1 MSESINW
8 KNYFIELLVVI
19 VGITAA
25 FALNNWQENRKNS
38 QKEALYIQ
46 SLIEDIE
53 SDIKALEAAA
63 KLVSDNLRA
72 VKRLDY
78 LIRHERLTH
87 DSTGSYAANMFIV
100 AKFAPQNMTY
110 ESLKSAGSIELIR
123 SFELKKQI
131 SALYNFYDEIATVGK
146 VFNDFLNQYIIPFF
160 YEHVDFRTLGAMDPR
175 LLRMTK
181 FSNIVVG
188 YLAVADQEKRA
199 YEQSAEKCKTLLT
212 NLHKQNP

>member
-1 MSESINW
+1 MNPSTGKIN
-8 KNYFIELLVVI
+8 FIELLVVI

-78 LIRHERLTH
+78 LNSARKTH
-87 DSTGSYAANMFIV
+87 S
-100 AKFAPQNMTY
+100 
-110 ESLKSAGSIELIR
+110 R
-123 SFELKKQI
+123 
-131 SALYNFYDEIATVGK
+131 
-146 VFNDFLNQYIIPFF
+146 FNRFL
-160 YEHVDFRTLGAMDPR
+160 
-175 LLRMTK
+175 
-181 FSNIVVG
+181 
-188 YLAVADQEKRA
+188 
-199 YEQSAEKCKTLLT
+199 CC
-212 NLHKQNP
+212 

>member
-8 KNYFIELLVVI
+8 KNHFIELLVVI

-46 SLIEDIE
+46 SLIKDIE
-53 SDIKALEAAA
+53 SDIKTLEVSA

-78 LIRHERLTH
+78 LIRHKRLTH
-87 DSTGSYAANMFIV
+87 DSTGHYAQVMFTM
-100 AKFAPQNMTY
+100 AKFTPQNTTY
-110 ESLKSAGSIELIR
+110 ESLKSTGGFELITPF
-123 SFELKKQI
+123 SLKKQI
-131 SALYNFYDEIATVGK
+131 SDLYISYHNITDVEK
-146 VFNDFLNQYIIPFF
+146 VFTDFLNQYIIPFF